1 ADIQMDVEQIAYG
14 GGVFVAVEPPQRR
27 RSGGESSGAGF
38 GVEGSGG
45 EIRELLAQIE
55 RGSRGPFGRHL
66 AVLHAFIKGEPAR
79 TVGLET
85 RGLGDF
91 PQIETA
97 RWRFSLVAG
106 KTV

>member
-1 ADIQMDVEQIAYG
+1 MDVEQITYG

-27 RSGGESSGAGF
+27 RSGGESGGAGF

-55 RGSRGPFGRHL
+55 RGRGRPFGRHL
-66 AVLHAFIKGEPAR
+66 AVLHAFIQRQPAR

-85 RGLGDF
+85 RSLGEF
-91 PQIETA
+91 PQVETA
-97 RWRFSLVAG
+97 RRRLSLMTG
-106 KTV
+106 KT